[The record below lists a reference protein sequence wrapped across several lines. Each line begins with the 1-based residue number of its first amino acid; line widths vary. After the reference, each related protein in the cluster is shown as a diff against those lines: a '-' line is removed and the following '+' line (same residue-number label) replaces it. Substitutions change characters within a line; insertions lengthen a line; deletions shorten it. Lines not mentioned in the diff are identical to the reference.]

1 MTTSTLTQFDFA
13 TEEQVLDIFDDQLDA
28 IAGGLAITVQES
40 GMDGFVTPRP
50 LMHEL

>member
-13 TEEQVLDIFDDQLDA
+13 TEEQVLDIFDQLDA

-40 GMDGFVTPRP
+40 GMDGFVTSRP

>member
-1 MTTSTLTQFDFA
+1 MTTSTLTQCDCA
-13 TEEQVLDIFDDQLDA
+13 PEDQVLDIFDDQLDA

-40 GMDGFVTPRP
+40 GMDGFVTPCP